1 MKIVVLI
8 LRLRLGLVSRALNFI
23 FHGGHKESESA
34 RSERGKA
41 GLENRSFPHTGTA
54 PEDHH
59 HLSAER
65 LRCITPTP
73 QC

>member
-8 LRLRLGLVSRALNFI
+8 LRLRLGLVSRALDFI

-54 PEDHH
+54 RKDH

-65 LRCITPTP
+65 LRCITPAP